1 MAAIENKFAGGMAL
15 DFLESQQPNTTYRY
29 ARNAMFSDRDG
40 FGYGLVTEESN
51 ELVANAGAKVVGEV
65 FVERLD
71 SSVLLLEG
79 DIISIFDHKANTIKE
94 VARASEFGCSWGFDS
109 CEWINIE
116 YKTMQPCDELYLY
129 FSSDCTYYRINLSE
143 LLSPTRKAALIAS
156 INDSSRTKTNCEYSC
171 EYFKLMHCVCAPKI
185 THSTSENGGHSL
197 EGGVY
202 KFAVQLEDKS
212 GNKTNWSEVSNPIY
226 IGSESN
232 MAGEITTASISLTL
246 TGLDCRYDIVNIA
259 VINGFGNAEIVASR
273 QYSTDGI
280 TFVYYGQKGRAVDIS
295 EIITK
300 GKKYFRGRNLAQKDS
315 RLYLY
320 QIRQEK
326 NPNLQAR
333 ILDEVDLS
341 FITIQTSA
349 KQAERYNFP
358 SLQRG
363 ENYLFGVVYKYCDG
377 THSPVFLMAP
387 KGGGGGSTYN
397 GSFPTKASGTE
408 EKYIRLRGNTQTGY
422 TVKSGCSG
430 GTCGGG
436 STGARGTNNG
446 DKTDGN
452 GEPLPNEVAN
462 WSTEKGNWE
471 NSAKCDDCHPPVC
484 CQTDDEGNVIPI
496 VLNSDNC
503 EGCSEDELAIANDGG
518 DLEKAQVDQQDTVTD
533 WGYDGTT
540 TTNSTNLKD
549 SASNMIDMVNNAE
562 VVKREKANY
571 EIDTKVSGST
581 IPAGPVQNNNSG
593 EIILARGFGDS
604 QQSSPQNVP
613 WGDYY
618 HRLDGST
625 ELDTELK
632 IVGRWGPE
640 SVKTV
645 NLYPDTKDCDG
656 NYIYGSRAN
665 QPIELFRTPDGSKE
679 PIVEAKIKGVPNRFS
694 PSADP
699 WYGADVRLLGIE
711 VTNVPLPTNDEDWFP
726 KPLCPNEP
734 YRIVMVERDHVN
746 ATVQANTLAT
756 STFVGFSGNQDF
768 YFPRHGMCSKD
779 KCDFNVWQNERHLGQ
794 TGGSVYNLH
803 GLDTNI
809 GKVGLSGQILRV
821 NAIVRAQGHRY
832 GLYAEGKKPDDR
844 FSGNRID
851 QRGARTFLNA
861 NLFEPTGGEVPVSGI
876 SYVAANAKSTSI
888 PGLDKPVAN
897 AHRESSVFVGLGST
911 LPGNQED
918 ASFKMDTLDHEVPV
932 SNAHGWNVSLIRNIP
947 DQYGSVPGMKFIDTG
962 VRATG
967 RSGFVRGIT
976 GDVFIGPYSIRRT
989 GYVSDKVGNTF
1000 NTPERPRT
1008 VCDSPDDLLLQNLD
1022 INYYPTRLPK
1032 SGDESDARNWAGGY
1046 ENRRAL
1052 DVQNSNPEP
1061 QFDYYYPKVQK
1072 TLIVTWLESRINP
1085 WRRAT
1090 GQGDQRMAG
1099 LAYYP
1104 KLKGMNLDS
1113 YATRDLPWEDSFL
1126 NRFYYRLEQPSPNQL
1141 LRKAIIRNMIEI
1153 LMPALALY
1161 FSSEKSNPLEV
1172 TGWFYVL
1179 PALIAYWRLI
1189 KDVVTREDYLNKM
1202 VGISD
1207 CKTDSEGG
1215 EPDNHITQ
1223 YEDNYHDYNYQY
1235 SVHTNENY
1243 YKTIPLEYNTCDCSD
1258 CSIDD
1263 NTTNEI
1269 YFSNKQLAGNTA
1281 DVYKNFMAL
1290 QYNEIGVDRGKLKKL
1305 FRLNGQFYAHT
1316 TDGIFVIKEAQPKI
1330 ETDRG
1335 LASLG
1340 MGGMTIEPV
1349 QLMEGV
1355 IEGYLGLQDPNS
1367 SIITPIG
1374 YFFIDREAKRIYR
1387 FDGKSPEEISSK
1399 MLYSFFKNNLD
1410 FCELG
1415 PCHDEKNEEST
1426 YYSLGWDNRYNR
1438 LLVTKKALSTGESF
1452 TISYYPLMGERGTW
1466 VSFHDYIPQFYMWG
1480 RDKLYSVKGGKI
1492 YQHHKKD
1499 SYLNFYGEQ
1508 KPFEIELVANAQGD
1522 TFNYESSIL
1531 HTEAS
1536 IEDENGH
1543 DVTFNKIAAWN
1554 FNQGTG
1560 TRDILHIS
1568 DNDGFVNQPILI
1580 EENSKIQ
1587 FRQNRRRWRFNELKD
1602 HTIQNCKLKPRTIK
1616 DNCEWYPKI
1625 NESIY
1630 DCDPQNDSMY
1640 TGKIL
1645 QDDHLNYR
1653 LTFEGR
1659 EDVKLKLLS
1668 LKTEVQQVPH

>member
-1 MAAIENKFAGGMAL
+1 MPQIENKFTGGLAL

-29 ARNAMFSDRDG
+29 ARNAVLMDRDS

-51 ELVANAGAKVVGEV
+51 KNVANAGAKVVGEV

-71 SSVLLLEG
+71 SSILLLEG
-79 DIISIFDHKANTIKE
+79 DIISIFDHKANTIQE
-94 VARASEFGCSWGFDS
+94 VARASEFGCNFGFDS
-109 CEWINIE
+109 CEWVHIE
-116 YKTMQPCDELYLY
+116 VKTMQPCDELFIY

-156 INDSSRTKTNCEYSC
+156 INDTSRRKTNCEHSC
-171 EYFKLMHCVCAPKI
+171 EHFKLMHCVCAPKI

-232 MAGEITTASISLTL
+232 VAGEITSASISLTL
-246 TGLDCRYDIVNIA
+246 SGLDCRYDIANIA
-259 VINGFGNAEIVASR
+259 VINGFGDAQIVASR
-273 QYSTDGI
+273 QYSTDGL
-280 TFVYYGQKGRAVDIS
+280 TFTYYGQKGRAVDLS

-333 ILDEVDLS
+333 ILDEANLS

-377 THSPVFLMAP
+377 THSPVFLMSP
-387 KGGGGGSTYN
+387 KGSGGGSSYSAAT
-397 GSFPTKASGTE
+397 PTPPGGTE

-422 TVKSGCSG
+422 TVTSGCSG

-436 STGARGTNNG
+436 STETRGTSNG
-446 DKTDGN
+446 DETDGN
-452 GEPLPNEVAN
+452 GEPLPNEVAG
-462 WSTEKGNWE
+462 WSTTRENWE

-484 CQTDDEGNVIPI
+484 CQEDDEGNVIPI
-496 VLNSDNC
+496 VLDSENC
-503 EGCSEDELAIANDGG
+503 EGCTEDEMAIANDGP
-518 DLEKAQVDQQDTVTD
+518 DFEQTQVDQQDTITD
-533 WGYDGTT
+533 WGYDGVTQ
-540 TTNSTNLKD
+540 TNSTNLID

-562 VVKREKANY
+562 VVRREKANY
-571 EIDTKVSGST
+571 TVDSVASPAT
-581 IPAGPVQNNNSG
+581 PAGNSSQSG
-593 EIILARGFGDS
+593 VVALAGGGG
-604 QQSSPQNVP
+604 PQEQTASGVP

-618 HRLDGST
+618 HRVDGTT
-625 ELDTELK
+625 ELDMEVA
-632 IVGRWGPE
+632 IVGRWAPK
-640 SVKTV
+640 VVTTQ

-656 NYIYGSRAN
+656 NYIYGSKAN
-665 QPIELFRTPDGSKE
+665 QPIELFRTPEGSE
-679 PIVEAKIKGVPNRFS
+679 DPIVEAKVKGVPNRFS
-694 PSADP
+694 PSIDP
-699 WYGADVRLLGIE
+699 WYGADVRMLGIE
-711 VTNVPLPTNDEDWFP
+711 VSNIPLPEDDEDWFP

-734 YRIVMVERDHVN
+734 YRIVMVERDHIN
-746 ATVQANTLAT
+746 STVQANALAT
-756 STFVGFSGNQDF
+756 SMFVGSSGNQE
-768 YFPRHGMCSKD
+768 YHFPRHGMCSKD
-779 KCDFNVWQNERHLGQ
+779 KCDFHVWQNERHIGQ
-794 TGGSVYNLH
+794 NGSNGYNLH

-809 GKVGLSGQILRV
+809 GKVGLSGETLRV

-844 FSGNRID
+844 FSGNRVD

-861 NLFEPTGGEVPVSGI
+861 NMFEPTGGEYQINGI
-876 SYVAANAKSTSI
+876 SYIAANARSI
-888 PGLDKPVAN
+888 NVPGTQWPVAN
-897 AHRESSVFVGLGST
+897 GFREASVFAALSNNIAGE
-911 LPGNQED
+911 QED
-918 ASFKMDTLDHEVPV
+918 ASFKMDTLDHEVPIG
-932 SNAHGWNVSLIRNIP
+932 NAHGWNVSVVRDIP

-962 VRATG
+962 VRANG
-967 RSGFVRGIT
+967 RVSAVRGIT
-976 GDVFIGPYSIRRT
+976 GDIFIGPYSIRRT

-1061 QFDYYYPKVQK
+1061 QNDFYYPKVQK
-1072 TLIVTWLESRINP
+1072 TLITTWLESRINP
-1085 WRRAT
+1085 WKRAT
-1090 GQGDQRMAG
+1090 GQGDQKEAG

-1104 KLKGMNLDS
+1104 RLKGMELDS

-1126 NRFYYRLEQPSPNQL
+1126 NRFYYRLDQPSPKQL
-1141 LRKAIIRNMIEI
+1141 LRKALIRNVIEI
-1153 LMPALALY
+1153 LLPALGLY
-1161 FSSEKSNPLEV
+1161 FSSEKGNPLEV

-1179 PALIAYWRLI
+1179 PALIAYWRLV

-1207 CKTDSEGG
+1207 CKTDAEGG
-1215 EPDNHITQ
+1215 EPENQITQ
-1223 YEDNYHDYNYQY
+1223 FEDNYHDYNYQY
-1235 SVHTNENY
+1235 SVKTNENY

-1258 CSIDD
+1258 CSIED

-1269 YFSNKQLAGNTA
+1269 YYSNKQLAGNTA
-1281 DVYKNFMAL
+1281 DVYRNFMAL

-1316 TDGIFVIKEAQPKI
+1316 TDGIYTIKETYPKV

-1335 LASLG
+1335 LAQLG
-1340 MGGMTIEPV
+1340 LGGMVIEPI

-1355 IEGYLGLQDPNS
+1355 PEGYLGLQDPNS
-1367 SIITPIG
+1367 SIVTPIG
-1374 YFFIDREAKRIYR
+1374 YFFIDREAKRVYR
-1387 FDGKSPEEISSK
+1387 FDGRAPQEVSSK
-1399 MLYSFFKNNLD
+1399 SMYSFFKNNLD
-1410 FCELG
+1410 FCQLG
-1415 PCHDEKNEEST
+1415 ECHDEKNEEST
-1426 YYSLGWDNRYNR
+1426 YYSMGWDNRYNR
-1438 LLVTKKALSTGESF
+1438 LLLTKKALTDKESF
-1452 TISYYPLMGERGTW
+1452 TISYYPLIGEQGTW
-1466 VSFHDYIPQFYMWG
+1466 GSFHDYIPQFYMWG
-1480 RDKLYSVKGGKI
+1480 RDRLYSVKQGEI
-1492 YQHHKKD
+1492 YQHHQKD

-1508 KPFEIELVANAQGD
+1508 VPFEVEVVANAQGE
-1522 TFNYESSIL
+1522 TFTYEDSEI

-1543 DVTFNKIAAWN
+1543 DITFNKIAAWN

-1560 TRDILHIS
+1560 TREVLPIT
-1568 DNDGFVNQPILI
+1568 DNDGFTNQPVLI

-1587 FRQNRRRWRFNELKD
+1587 FRQSKRKWNFNELKD
-1602 HTIQNCKLKPRTIK
+1602 HTIQSCKLKPRTLK
-1616 DNCEWYPKI
+1616 EDCQWYPEI

-1630 DCDPQNDSMY
+1630 DCDPKNDSLY
-1640 TGKIL
+1640 TGKVL

-1659 EDVKLKLLS
+1659 DDVKLKLLS
-1668 LKTEVQQVPH
+1668 LKTGVTKADK

>member
-1 MAAIENKFAGGMAL
+1 MPTLENTFTGGLSL
-15 DFLESQQPNTTYRY
+15 DLLESQQPPNTYRY
-29 ARNAMFSDRDG
+29 LKNGMLSDRY
-40 FGYGLVTEESN
+40 GYGYGVVTEESN
-51 ELVANAGAKVVGEV
+51 KLVANAGAKIVGEA
-65 FVERLD
+65 FIERLD
-71 SSVLLLEG
+71 ASVLLLEG
-79 DIISIFDHKANTIKE
+79 DIISLFDHKANTVQE
-94 VARASEFGCSWGFDS
+94 VARASEFGCSWGLDDQ
-109 CEWINIE
+109 CEFIHIE

-156 INDSSRTKTNCEYSC
+156 INDSSRTRTNCEYSC

-232 MAGEITTASISLTL
+232 IAGEITSASISLTL

-280 TFVYYGQKGRAVDIS
+280 TFIYYGQKGKAVDLS

-387 KGGGGGSTYN
+387 KGGGGGS
-397 GSFPTKASGTE
+397 SFAAASPSKPGGTE
-408 EKYIRLRGNTQTGY
+408 EKYIRLRGNTQTGF
-422 TVKSGCSG
+422 TVSSGCSG

-436 STGARGTNNG
+436 TSTQSRGTSNG
-446 DKTDGN
+446 DQLDGN
-452 GEPLPNEVAN
+452 GEPLQNEVAN
-462 WSTEKGNWE
+462 WSTNRENWE

-484 CQTDDEGNVIPI
+484 CQEDDEGNVIPV
-496 VLNSDNC
+496 VLDSDNC
-503 EGCSEDELAIANDGG
+503 EGCNEDELAIANDGA
-518 DLEKAQVDQQDTVTD
+518 DFEKVQVDQQDNITD

-540 TTNSTNLKD
+540 NTNSTDLKD

-571 EIDTKVSGST
+571 TVTTAASSST
-581 IPAGPVQNNNSG
+581 PAGDSQST
-593 EIILARGFGDS
+593 EIIILAGGGGTNE
-604 QQSSPQNVP
+604 QASSAP

-618 HRLDGST
+618 HRVDGST
-625 ELDTELK
+625 ELDMEVK
-632 IVGRWGPE
+632 VVGKWGPKV
-640 SVKTV
+640 VKTV
-645 NLYPDTKDCDG
+645 NLYPDTKDCNGD
-656 NYIYGSRAN
+656 YIYGSRAN
-665 QPIELFRTPDGSKE
+665 QPIELFRTPEGSE
-679 PIVEAKIKGVPNRFS
+679 DPIVEAKVKGVPNRFS
-694 PSADP
+694 PSVDP
-699 WYGADVRLLGIE
+699 WYGADVRMLGIE
-711 VTNVPLPTNDEDWFP
+711 VSNVPLPTNDEDWFP

-734 YRIVMVERDHVN
+734 YRIVMVERDHIN
-746 ATVQANTLAT
+746 STVQANLLAT
-756 STFVGFSGNQDF
+756 SMFAGISGGQL
-768 YFPRHGMCSKD
+768 YHFPRHGMCSKD
-779 KCDFNVWQNERHLGQ
+779 KCDFNVWNNESHLGQ
-794 TGGSVYNLH
+794 NGSQGYNLH

-809 GKVGLSGQILRV
+809 GKVGLSGETLRV

-844 FSGNRID
+844 FSGNRVD

-861 NLFEPTGGEVPVSGI
+861 NMFEPTGGESIIRGI
-876 SYVAANAKSTSI
+876 SYINANKPSTNV
-888 PGLDKPVAN
+888 PGTDWPVAN
-897 AHRESSVFVGLGST
+897 ANREASVFSYLT
-911 LPGNQED
+911 PILPGDQED
-918 ASFKMDTLDHEVPV
+918 ASFKMDTLDHEVPIG
-932 SNAHGWNVSLIRNIP
+932 NAHGWNVSVIRDIP
-947 DQYGSVPGMKFIDTG
+947 DQYGAVPGMKFIDTG
-962 VRATG
+962 VRANG
-967 RSGFVRGIT
+967 RTSSVRGIT
-976 GDVFIGPYSIRRT
+976 GDIFIGPYSIRRT

-1046 ENRRAL
+1046 LNRRAL

-1061 QFDYYYPKVQK
+1061 QNDFYYPKVQK
-1072 TLIVTWLESRINP
+1072 TLITTWLESRINP

-1141 LRKAIIRNMIEI
+1141 LRKAVIRNFIEVLI
-1153 LMPALALY
+1153 PALGLY

-1179 PALIAYWRLI
+1179 PALIAYWRLV

-1207 CKTDSEGG
+1207 CKTDAEGG

-1223 YEDNYHDYNYQY
+1223 FEDNYHDYNYQY
-1235 SVHTNENY
+1235 SVRTNENY

-1258 CSIDD
+1258 CSIED

-1269 YFSNKQLAGNTA
+1269 YYSNKQLAGNTA

-1340 MGGMTIEPV
+1340 VGGMVIEPI

-1355 IEGYLGLQDPNS
+1355 PEGYLGIQDPNS
-1367 SIITPIG
+1367 SIVTPIG

-1387 FDGKSPEEISSK
+1387 FDGKSPQEISSK
-1399 MLYSFFKNNLD
+1399 MLYSFFKNHLD

-1415 PCHDEKNEEST
+1415 ACHDEKNEEST

-1438 LLVTKKALSTGESF
+1438 LLVTKKALNEKESF
-1452 TISYYPLMGERGTW
+1452 TISYYPLMGEGGTW
-1466 VSFHDYIPQFYMWG
+1466 ASFHDYIPQFYMWG
-1480 RDKLYSVKGGKI
+1480 RDKFYSVKSGGI
-1492 YQHHKKD
+1492 YQHHQKD

-1508 KPFEIELVANAQGD
+1508 KDFEIEFVSNAKGE
-1522 TFNYESSIL
+1522 TFNYESTVI

-1536 IEDENGH
+1536 IEDEKGH
-1543 DVTFNKIAAWN
+1543 DITFNKIAAWN

-1560 TRDILHIS
+1560 TREVLHIT
-1568 DNDGFVNQPILI
+1568 DNDGFTKQPILI
-1580 EENSKIQ
+1580 EESSKIQ
-1587 FRQNRRRWRFNELKD
+1587 FKQNRRKWMLNELKD
-1602 HTIQNCKLKPRTIK
+1602 HTIQSCKLKPRTLK
-1616 DNCEWYPKI
+1616 DSCEWYPQI

-1630 DCDPQNDSMY
+1630 DCNPQNDSMY
-1640 TGKIL
+1640 TGKVL

-1653 LTFEGR
+1653 LTFGGR
-1659 EDVKLKLLS
+1659 EDVQLKLLS
-1668 LKTEVQQVPH
+1668 VKTNVQPTQH